1 MYTIII
7 MAPFFQIKLANKQLT
22 YKQIKTRIDKM
33 YASACFSAFINI
45 KCTSTVYGNVN
56 KIEHIRRFHNMYAIL
71 HPIY

>member
-33 YASACFSAFINI
+33 YASVFLLS
-45 KCTSTVYGNVN
+45 
-56 KIEHIRRFHNMYAIL
+56 
-71 HPIY
+71 